1 MGWLEYHLT
10 MINIV
15 CFKDLLLMRY
25 FKSDRYSLE
34 IVKLEV
40 PVKIYFVTCLTLLL
54 GQSQVIY
61 FKMKNV
67 LF

>member
-1 MGWLEYHLT
+1 
-10 MINIV
+10 
-15 CFKDLLLMRY
+15 MRY